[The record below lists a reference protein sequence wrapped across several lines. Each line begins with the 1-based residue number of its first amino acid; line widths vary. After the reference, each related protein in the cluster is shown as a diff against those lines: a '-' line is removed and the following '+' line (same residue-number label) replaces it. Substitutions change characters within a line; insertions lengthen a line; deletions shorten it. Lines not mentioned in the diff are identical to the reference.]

1 MWCGGLRVDW
11 LNLPD
16 GALVMST
23 IMIVVALFACVSRW
37 AKRVSLTVSACV
49 CVSRHLWV
57 QNNAVGAEQRGAL
70 SGFASAVSG
79 VGQTLAPLVTAPLF
93 AWSLTNGRSFP
104 LNVWLLFLIYSGCA
118 ALNSMLGATL
128 PLSINR
134 PKSP

>member
-1 MWCGGLRVDW
+1 M
-11 LNLPD
+11 
-16 GALVMST
+16 
-23 IMIVVALFACVSRW
+23 
-37 AKRVSLTVSACV
+37 SLTVSVCV
-49 CVSRHLWV
+49 CVCVFVCVSPSV
-57 QNNAVGAEQRGAL
+57 GQNNAVGAEQRGAL

-118 ALNSMLGATL
+118 ALNSVLGATL

-134 PKSP
+134 PK

>member
-1 MWCGGLRVDW
+1 MRLALSQVQKGVVWRPSCRLAGPTI
-11 LNLPD
+11 PD

-23 IMIVVALFACVSRW
+23 IMIACVSRSMD
-37 AKRVSLTVSACV
+37 KTRVFDCVCLCV
-49 CVSRHLWV
+49 CVCRHLWV

-104 LNVWLLFLIYSGCA
+104 LNV
-118 ALNSMLGATL
+118 
-128 PLSINR
+128 
-134 PKSP
+134 